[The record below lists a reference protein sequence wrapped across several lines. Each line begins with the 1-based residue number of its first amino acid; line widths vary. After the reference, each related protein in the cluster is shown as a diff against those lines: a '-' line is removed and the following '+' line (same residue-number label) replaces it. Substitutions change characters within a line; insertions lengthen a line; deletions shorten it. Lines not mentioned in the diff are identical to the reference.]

1 MVYLKIDDYIIEF
14 YATTSPLNF
23 GYDINNSGLT
33 NKCGTLNLHEVILNK
48 EVIEKIINKKPS
60 KLYLIKDNFELD
72 LTKNVRSIF
81 IGKER
86 IGQNILSFSI
96 EYYDVFEYYDY
107 FTKNISKIFNPPTMS
122 YDCFATSNVCNLNC
136 PYCTQGKEHNKVEF
150 KMRLN
155 YEIFHNYI
163 KSVIDTNFKNF
174 PIKRKTARL
183 MGGET
188 FLDMN
193 SFKNAYNS
201 LRKIVPK
208 IDDLWIYTNYT
219 INTDLF
225 LEYWE
230 EMKKNVEHLM
240 LVITSDSLD
249 YNKSLRLRNESIMN
263 QYINN
268 IKNTREKTLNDKKIT
283 MATNIM
289 YLSKEETLKTALTL
303 YDMGVNFIQLAYDE
317 FTNIEESEEI
327 KKNLNSIFEEL
338 KVKGIPRLKPNLGQ
352 NLWLH
357 FMVNDGEVEI
367 YRSKLCLG
375 TDYVVSVM
383 NDY

>member
-1 MVYLKIDDYIIEF
+1 MVYLKIDNYKTEF
-14 YATTSPLNF
+14 YATNSPLNF
-23 GYDINNSGLT
+23 SYDINTGGLN
-33 NKCGTLNLHEVILNK
+33 NKQGNLHLSDIFVSDNLLEYLKDNK
-48 EVIEKIINKKPS
+48 PNKI
-60 KLYLIKDNFELD
+60 YLINDNFKLEI
-72 LTKNVRSIF
+72 TKNAKSIF
-81 IGKER
+81 ISRDKIQEKLVS
-86 IGQNILSFSI
+86 ISI

-107 FTKNISKIFNPPTMS
+107 FTKNISKLFNPPTMS
-122 YDCFATSNVCNLNC
+122 YDCFTTSNVCNLNC

-163 KSVIDTNFKNF
+163 KNVIDTNFKNL
-174 PIKRKTARL
+174 PIKMKTARL

-327 KKNLNSIFEEL
+327 KRNLNSIFEEL